1 MNQALIFYP
10 VLAQMFLIVGL
21 YLLLLVRKKSAVRG
35 GEADLKRAR
44 LHEDGWPDAVLQ
56 VNNNL
61 RNQFQLPVMFYVVA
75 LMLFALQ
82 AVDILAIALAW
93 LFVASRALHAY
104 IHTTSNYVPY
114 RRSIFIVGNILLV
127 LMMLLVLLALI
138 AGS

>member
-21 YLLLLVRKKSAVRG
+21 YLLLLVRKRSAVSG
-35 GEADLKRAR
+35 GEADLQRAR
-44 LHEDGWPDAVLQ
+44 LHEDGWPDSVLQ

-82 AVDILAIALAW
+82 GVDMLAMALAW
-93 LFVASRALHAY
+93 LFVAARVLHAY
-104 IHTTSNYVPY
+104 VHTTSNYVPH
-114 RRSIFIVGNILLV
+114 RRSIFIAGNIILV
-127 LMMLLVLLALI
+127 GMMLLVLRVLD
-138 AGS
+138 G